1 MEPVT
6 LINCFNIPAV
16 REDEF
21 FALWRQVNA
30 YMRTKPGYLGHKL
43 HRALAPDAPFRF
55 VDVAQWASAEHFQAA
70 RDEGFRALV
79 SQPAKRNSMRGRK
92 RGAATSTSYCSGR
105 WEPARW
111 ASRPTS

>member
-79 SQPAKRNSMRGRK
+79 SQPAW
-92 RGAATSTSYCSGR
+92 AAFR
-105 WEPARW
+105 HQPALYEVIHERQ
-111 ASRPTS
+111 ADAAPVGT

>member
-6 LINCFNIPAV
+6 LINCFNIPAG

-55 VDVAQWASAEHFQAA
+55 VDVAQWAS
-70 RDEGFRALV
+70 
-79 SQPAKRNSMRGRK
+79 
-92 RGAATSTSYCSGR
+92 RGALPSRARRRLSRAGQPTGLGGVPL
-105 WEPARW
+105 PAR
-111 ASRPTS
+111 PI